1 MFRRRVE
8 VSPAIMLQRY
18 RAGLFPMAETRE
30 ARDLF
35 WLDPERRGILP
46 LRGFHLPRRLRR
58 TVLSDEY
65 QVVVDTRFESVIDG
79 CAEPS
84 PGREESWI
92 NQEIRGLFLAL
103 HRQGHAHSVEC
114 WHEGVLCGGLYG
126 LAIGGAF
133 FGESMFSRRRD
144 ASKVALV
151 HLIAR
156 LRLGGFI
163 LLDTQFITAH
173 LSQFGAIE
181 IPRAQY
187 LNLLAAATSTAGQ
200 WSCDSE
206 AVRAAIRDM
215 RHGGAEP
222 EARPPGDQ
230 ESGQAGG

>member
-46 LRGFHLPRRLRR
+46 LDHFHLPRRLRR

-65 QVVVDTRFESVIDG
+65 EVLVDSRFEAVIDG

-114 WHEGVLCGGLYG
+114 WHAGVLCGGLYG

-156 LRLGGFI
+156 LRLGGFV

-187 LNLLAAATSTAGQ
+187 LNLLVAATSTDGR
-200 WSCDSE
+200 WSSPKE
-206 AVRAAIRDM
+206 AIREAIGHM
-215 RHGGAEP
+215 RHGNAEP
-222 EARPPGDQ
+222 DGGQGGSR
-230 ESGQAGG
+230 ESSQAGG